1 MKTKDCYLGI
11 DPGLNKTGY
20 AILVRNGNKTILK
33 EGGIVRS
40 SPKLTLAERVCEI
53 GTGVREV
60 IEQYQPKMM
69 AIEQVFS
76 FGKNPKT
83 AIMLAHVRGAILM
96 VAAEKKI
103 PIVHYTPRQ
112 IKKLLTGSGAASK
125 EQMQHA
131 VKMEL
136 GLAEI
141 LEPNDVADAS
151 AIGIC
156 LCHSVRF
163 AA

>member
-1 MKTKDCYLGI
+1 MKTTDCYLGI

-40 SPKLTLAERVCEI
+40 SKELTLAERVCEI

-96 VAAEKKI
+96 VAAENEI
-103 PIVHYTPRQ
+103 PIIHYTPRQ

-136 GLAEI
+136 GLADI
-141 LEPNDVADAS
+141 LKPNDVADAS